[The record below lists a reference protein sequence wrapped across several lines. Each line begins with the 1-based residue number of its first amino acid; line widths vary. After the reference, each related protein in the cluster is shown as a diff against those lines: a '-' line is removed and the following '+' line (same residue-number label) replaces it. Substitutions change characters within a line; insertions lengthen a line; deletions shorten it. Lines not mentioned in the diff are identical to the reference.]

1 MHQDVEVTI
10 NAETIMSVPRTR
22 FGIYYMSIIDCPIH
36 HISHE
41 KKVLILLVTNID
53 IDNIMGHF
61 IDLCVGVN

>member
-1 MHQDVEVTI
+1 
-10 NAETIMSVPRTR
+10 
-22 FGIYYMSIIDCPIH
+22 MSIIDCPIH

-61 IDLCVGVN
+61 IDLCVGVNW